1 MVDNVLAMGA
11 GRCRD
16 RSADLQIIDL
26 VTPPVVMLALIGGVL
41 VAGRSTT
48 STLHAATGVLLWFVL
63 LIAFG
68 ARIARRRPATRLA
81 LAIGYVLA
89 AAVALTL
96 LGLPSVID
104 REVSELVATGTPLH
118 TARGTSGT
126 SVELAAG
133 TFDRLAHPG
142 AGRAAV
148 VEVPD
153 GRRVLTLTDFATTNG
168 PDLHV
173 YLAGERPTAGRLG
186 GAVHVGALK
195 GNRGDQQYELPTEAH
210 PSRYPYVVV
219 WSRAFAIGF
228 TSAHLSWSD
237 G

>member
-1 MVDNVLAMGA
+1 
-11 GRCRD
+11 
-16 RSADLQIIDL
+16 
-26 VTPPVVMLALIGGVL
+26 
-41 VAGRSTT
+41 
-48 STLHAATGVLLWFVL
+48 
-63 LIAFG
+63 
-68 ARIARRRPATRLA
+68 

-228 TSAHLSWSD
+228 TSAHLSWPD